1 MNLSLPHVF
10 ILTVVPCFH
19 GSEQSPSESLMQ
31 CGDLA
36 RDLYLELNYIYVRF
50 CNHSIY
56 PSIFL
61 STYQLAS
68 GAGACPS

>member
-1 MNLSLPHVF
+1 MNLTLPHSVF

-36 RDLYLELNYIYVRF
+36 RDLNNIPGDGFVFRVKLHLCKI
-50 CNHSIY
+50 
-56 PSIFL
+56 L
-61 STYQLAS
+61 
-68 GAGACPS
+68 